1 MDLSVILKIAVVG
14 LVTAISGMLLKK
26 SGKDDIATLVSIA
39 GLIVAIV
46 FVVDMV
52 GQLYQVVSQ
61 LFDGGL

>member
-26 SGKDDIATLVSIA
+26 SGKDDIATVVSIA